1 MAMRAMAT
9 KVEVSSVLTSLT
21 NRSELVNEATHQQTF
36 ASNLSDTSN
45 KPNEHPSSV
54 SPQISEGRS
63 TFGNPMRP
71 ATMPPAT
78 SRPRL
83 TPKPFS
89 REKSW
94 DTFAVVKAPVPTAKP
109 GNVTHKPF
117 AFAKNVED
125 NAAAGA
131 KGMLSGSI
139 PPLVEQKLI
148 ENKSTSELV
157 ANMPFYSSPQA
168 NTVILFETRSTEETR
183 MKLSSEKTYSTLRAQ
198 ERQLPPESEMSYRR
212 PEGAA
217 IHRQLSVSSESK
229 PVSCNPHRSLER
241 KESFSGATEERPKN
255 VGKQQSST
263 SLACE
268 EQPRPKQ
275 RPVSAIFLESL
286 KDQKQCGSDVSDEKP
301 NPEMSWVRKPRPL
314 SMDLTAKFEI
324 RDFSIQ
330 RKSCPSESKE
340 RNLLTNEGSSR
351 PFELRT
357 KSEAEGLNRVD
368 PSKSHLKSATQVED
382 CLGIKSITT
391 AQIQKP
397 SSNEVGSLGW
407 NTPKDLNQVS
417 AKDRKYLWEMR
428 LKTQEEE
435 NGRET
440 DIAATSGKNTEP
452 PRSEG
457 QSGKERMAPNH
468 KGTCAFSENSAN
480 VSDTKNKTLREG
492 SIKKAV
498 NLPDAFASCAPPVN
512 AESFPESPGKESKI
526 MNIQQRIKE
535 LTAENTET
543 KPGNLRQSFRS
554 RPLSADLTKLFS
566 NPVTSGET
574 KPERQSESNMKP
586 VSQMPDIQEDEA
598 HFLHAT
604 DSREV
609 HSAGTPW
616 KPQQPLKIP
625 HRDGHLER
633 DGSFAIKSQNVTLQG
648 ESPALVTDH
657 DMKTLFKPPIENVCI
672 KTVRATMFEHNV
684 QRHHIAADH
693 FEAESTLQA
702 MNELV
707 EGELGF
713 GKESWLEKAREAK
726 MNPNKVSCKQANISA
741 DAGKQKNANI
751 SNEDKVPQASEI
763 YTAKDKYEKPTAKH
777 VEDSFMYQR
786 IEPRYEI
793 LQTVGKRVQ
802 SEAIAV
808 VPEDKAVTLRSSRF
822 LKERRKTDGSAVD
835 ASWTRSPDMKGDG
848 WKDDSFLF
856 KERDAE
862 EISTKVTALKEVCAS
877 QSQYVSHK
885 QGAEL
890 DKNLSGQQHETLI
903 ASYFTNREKDLGKT
917 DDTVSKLSSGTE
929 KRKSDAVLVGKMESF
944 KMLKCFPESF
954 EAGPDRTDGCEAR
967 ANGGQNI
974 SSPITSKQDSQP
986 SLCGMTHYQWQKLS
1000 SKCPHPE
1007 ADPTIS
1013 YKQEEESKAFGLM
1026 TCPMAYSAQEERNV
1040 LEHKA
1045 EVHQHQQLSGEEMV
1059 RRSGRH
1065 VSGPKASER
1074 WRRKTLPHDAVQFEK
1089 VGLLAQESGKAPSR
1103 RDSLQLHDKLI
1114 AKRNTKPRYGA
1125 EPQDGSLVSPSSPDN
1140 DLKNQ
1145 LSPSEPKATYF
1156 AVTYQIPDENTNI
1169 SGKLLYPLRSKH
1181 ISSLAKDAS
1190 VTPNT
1195 STSRRSYP
1203 PNYQYSKR
1211 FTDAHVSLDR
1221 HLKKNWIEG
1230 GEGSTSDLPKK
1241 GTFKHTLTETRDG
1254 NLMALEKRLDDAKA
1268 RATEVDP
1275 LHLAEPGSLFYFR
1288 PLHWD
1293 SEHLGQ
1299 KKCSNHSHSMAKGKA
1314 SDYYRSKVL
1323 DIDALMAQY
1332 EGDSKKDSV
1341 ALGKKEGGLPE
1352 DSSSF
1357 PWERLAHKRNSSGST
1372 RQDIYAT
1379 ELCIRER
1386 ELLRNCDQQLNPSKA
1401 RDVNFSPPFWARAVA
1416 EKPKY
1421 SPAADPV
1428 STRKKTFIVDDDQ
1441 GEDLVLRHQSAKYAY
1456 YNSQVSSTDVE
1467 LETSFVLHPPQV
1479 LSDRALGK
1487 DVSLKQLSAVHSEG
1501 NWSTSVDTSGADKKQ
1516 AGAGGS
1522 SLENDSSAVKS
1533 RAKWSS
1539 TTSGLACDLP
1549 DLKRSYSEKSRQS
1562 RARGSLPSGPE
1573 TRGRQDQN
1581 RVCQSFPPESTDSQL
1596 NQQRTS
1602 QRDSFLHERTKK
1614 DVDKEWTKQDRDGLG
1629 ARNSPYLPL
1638 QQRSHSFYK
1647 DKRTDH
1653 WAADQL
1659 KQCFGR
1665 PAAEA
1670 KDTDTL
1676 VQETDSQYGTWSDQR
1691 PSVDSF
1697 VPESP
1702 SSESNVASA
1711 RKQLPSSQFSSFSSQ
1726 TDPASAT
1733 DQHDSSRDHRS
1744 TSLDRFSTDVESADG
1759 VKAPAPAGTD
1769 PDFSFLEQTPVLD
1782 SSVLK
1787 TRVQLSKRRR
1797 QHRAPISHSLRR
1809 STGGDTEQRLSVTE
1823 EADST
1828 CLFKDSTENS
1838 AKKEDSGEEGHPQ
1851 PSERSPVSQLQRLPV
1866 FPGMDHSALK
1876 AQLRKRHEP
1885 GGTGEGSPVQLS
1897 KSPKFPFQA
1906 GVPGGRVLPVG
1917 TEKEER
1923 SEEPSPQW
1931 LKELKSKKRQS
1942 QYENQV

>member
-21 NRSELVNEATHQQTF
+21 NRSELVNEATLQHTF
-36 ASNLSDTSN
+36 ASSLSDTSN
-45 KPNEHPSSV
+45 KSNEHPSSV

-94 DTFAVVKAPVPTAKP
+94 DTFAAVKAPVPTAKP
-109 GNVTHKPF
+109 GNVARRPF

-125 NAAAGA
+125 NVADV

-148 ENKSTSELV
+148 ENKSTSEFV

-198 ERQLPPESEMSYRR
+198 ERQLPSESEMSYRR

-217 IHRQLSVSSESK
+217 IHQQFSVSSESK

-255 VGKQQSST
+255 VGKQQSSA
-263 SLACE
+263 SLASE

-286 KDQKQCGSDVSDEKP
+286 KDQKQCGTDVSDEKP
-301 NPEMSWVRKPRPL
+301 NPEKSWVRKPRPL

-357 KSEAEGLNRVD
+357 KSETEGLNKVD
-368 PSKSHLKSATQVED
+368 SSKSHLKSATQVDD
-382 CLGIKSITT
+382 CLGIKSKTT

-397 SSNEVGSLGW
+397 SSNEVGSLGR

-428 LKTQEEE
+428 LNSQEEE

-452 PRSEG
+452 PRSKG
-457 QSGKERMAPNH
+457 LSGKERMAPNH
-468 KGTCAFSENSAN
+468 KGTCAFSEISAN
-480 VSDTKNKTLREG
+480 VSDTKNKSLREG
-492 SIKKAV
+492 TIKKIV
-498 NLPDAFASCAPPVN
+498 NLPDAFESCAPPVN
-512 AESFPESPGKESKI
+512 AESFPESPGKENKI
-526 MNIQQRIKE
+526 MNIQQRIRE

-566 NPVTSGET
+566 NPVTSGDT

-586 VSQMPDIQEDEA
+586 VSQTPDIQEDEA
-598 HFLHAT
+598 YFLHAT
-604 DSREV
+604 DSREA

-616 KPQQPLKIP
+616 KLQQPLKIP

-633 DGSFAIKSQNVTLQG
+633 DSSFAIESQNVTLQG

-657 DMKTLFKPPIENVCI
+657 DMKTHSKPSIENVCI

-707 EGELGF
+707 EGQLGF

-726 MNPNKVSCKQANISA
+726 MNPKKVSSRQAHISA
-741 DAGKQKNANI
+741 DAGKQRNANI

-777 VEDSFMYQR
+777 VEDSLMYQR

-808 VPEDKAVTLRSSRF
+808 VPEDKAVTLRSRRF

-835 ASWTRSPDMKGDG
+835 ASWTCSSDIKGDG
-848 WKDDSFLF
+848 WEDDSFLF
-856 KERDAE
+856 KARDAE
-862 EISTKVTALKEVCAS
+862 EISTKVTALKEVSAS
-877 QSQYVSHK
+877 QSQHVSHK

-890 DKNLSGQQHETLI
+890 DKNLTGQQHATVI

-929 KRKSDAVLVGKMESF
+929 KGKSDAVLAGKMESS

-974 SSPITSKQDSQP
+974 SSPITSKQESQT
-986 SLCGMTHYQWQKLS
+986 SLCGMTHYQWQKHS

-1013 YKQEEESKAFGLM
+1013 YEQKEESKAFGLM
-1026 TCPMAYSAQEERNV
+1026 TCSMAYSAQEERDV

-1065 VSGPKASER
+1065 VSGPKASEG
-1074 WRRKTLPHDAVQFEK
+1074 WRRKTLPHDAAQFEE
-1089 VGLLAQESGKAPSR
+1089 VGLLAQESGKALSR

-1114 AKRNTKPRYGA
+1114 AKRNPKPRCGA
-1125 EPQDGSLVSPSSPDN
+1125 EPQDGSLVTPSSPDN

-1156 AVTYQIPDENTNI
+1156 AITYQIPDENANI
-1169 SGKLLYPLRSKH
+1169 SGKLLDPLRSKH

-1211 FTDAHVSLDR
+1211 FTDAHVSMDR

-1230 GEGSTSDLPKK
+1230 GEGSASDLPKK
-1241 GTFKHTLTETRDG
+1241 GTFKHRLTETRDG
-1254 NLMALEKRLDDAKA
+1254 NSMAPEKRLEDAKA
-1268 RATEVDP
+1268 RVIEVDP
-1275 LHLAEPGSLFYFR
+1275 LHLAGPESLFYFR

-1357 PWERLAHKRNSSGST
+1357 PWERLAHKRNSPGST

-1379 ELCIRER
+1379 EFCIRER
-1386 ELLRNCDQQLNPSKA
+1386 ELLRNCGQQLNPSKA
-1401 RDVNFSPPFWARAVA
+1401 IDVNFSPPFQARAVA

-1456 YNSQVSSTDVE
+1456 YNSQISSLVSTDVE
-1467 LETSFVLHPPQV
+1467 LEKSFVLHPPQV
-1479 LSDRALGK
+1479 LSDSALGK

-1501 NWSTSVDTSGADKKQ
+1501 NWSTSVDVSGADKKQ

-1522 SLENDSSAVKS
+1522 SLENDGSAVKS
-1533 RAKWSS
+1533 RAKWSRA
-1539 TTSGLACDLP
+1539 TSGLVCDLP

-1581 RVCQSFPPESTDSQL
+1581 RVCQSFPPESMDSQL

-1602 QRDSFLHERTKK
+1602 QWDSFLLERTK
-1614 DVDKEWTKQDRDGLG
+1614 DVDKEWTKQDRDGSG

-1638 QQRSHSFYK
+1638 QKRSHSFYK

-1653 WAADQL
+1653 WAAL
-1659 KQCFGR
+1659 CARVPFLRKQHGFSPETAPQQPVLVLLLSNRSCLCNR
-1665 PAAEA
+1665 PARF
-1670 KDTDTL
+1670 L
-1676 VQETDSQYGTWSDQR
+1676 QGPQEHQSG
-1691 PSVDSF
+1691 P
-1697 VPESP
+1697 
-1702 SSESNVASA
+1702 
-1711 RKQLPSSQFSSFSSQ
+1711 L
-1726 TDPASAT
+1726 
-1733 DQHDSSRDHRS
+1733 
-1744 TSLDRFSTDVESADG
+1744 
-1759 VKAPAPAGTD
+1759 
-1769 PDFSFLEQTPVLD
+1769 
-1782 SSVLK
+1782 
-1787 TRVQLSKRRR
+1787 
-1797 QHRAPISHSLRR
+1797 QHRCRICRR
-1809 STGGDTEQRLSVTE
+1809 G
-1823 EADST
+1823 
-1828 CLFKDSTENS
+1828 
-1838 AKKEDSGEEGHPQ
+1838 
-1851 PSERSPVSQLQRLPV
+1851 
-1866 FPGMDHSALK
+1866 
-1876 AQLRKRHEP
+1876 
-1885 GGTGEGSPVQLS
+1885 
-1897 KSPKFPFQA
+1897 
-1906 GVPGGRVLPVG
+1906 
-1917 TEKEER
+1917 
-1923 SEEPSPQW
+1923 
-1931 LKELKSKKRQS
+1931 
-1942 QYENQV
+1942 

>member
-21 NRSELVNEATHQQTF
+21 NRSELVNEVTLQHTF
-36 ASNLSDTSN
+36 ASTLSDTSN

-54 SPQISEGRS
+54 PPQISEGRS
-63 TFGNPMRP
+63 TFGNSMRP

-94 DTFAVVKAPVPTAKP
+94 DTFAVVKAPVATAKP
-109 GNVTHKPF
+109 GNVTRKPF

-125 NAAAGA
+125 NAADA

-157 ANMPFYSSPQA
+157 ANMPFYASPQA

-183 MKLSSEKTYSTLRAQ
+183 MKLSSEKTYNTLRAQ
-198 ERQLPPESEMSYRR
+198 ERQLPSESEMSHRR

-241 KESFSGATEERPKN
+241 KDSFSGATEERPKN
-255 VGKQQSST
+255 VGKEQSST
-263 SLACE
+263 SLASE

-301 NPEMSWVRKPRPL
+301 NPEKSWVRKPRPL
-314 SMDLTAKFEI
+314 SMDLTARFET

-330 RKSCPSESKE
+330 RKSCPPESKE
-340 RNLLTNEGSSR
+340 RSLLTNESSSSSSSR

-357 KSEAEGLNRVD
+357 KSEAEGSKRGD
-368 PSKSHLKSATQVED
+368 SSKSHLKRATQVND
-382 CLGIKSITT
+382 CLGIKIKTT

-397 SSNEVGSLGW
+397 SSNEDGSLGQ

-428 LKTQEEE
+428 LKSQDEE

-452 PRSEG
+452 PCSEG
-457 QSGKERMAPNH
+457 QPGKERMAPNQ

-480 VSDTKNKTLREG
+480 VSDTKNKSLREG
-492 SIKKAV
+492 SIKKSV
-498 NLPDAFASCAPPVN
+498 NLPDAFASCAPPVD
-512 AESFPESPGKESKI
+512 AESFPESPGKENKI

-566 NPVTSGET
+566 NPVTYGDT
-574 KPERQSESNMKP
+574 KPERQPESNMKP
-586 VSQMPDIQEDEA
+586 VSPTPEEDEA
-598 HFLHAT
+598 GFLHAT

-609 HSAGTPW
+609 RSAGTPW
-616 KPQQPLKIP
+616 KPQQPLTIP
-625 HRDGHLER
+625 QRDGHLER
-633 DGSFAIKSQNVTLQG
+633 DDSFAIESQNVTQQG
-648 ESPALVTDH
+648 ESPGLVTDH
-657 DMKTLFKPPIENVCI
+657 DMKTHSKPPIENVCI

-702 MNELV
+702 MNELF
-707 EGELGF
+707 EGQLGF

-726 MNPNKVSCKQANISA
+726 MNPKKMTSRQANISA
-741 DAGKQKNANI
+741 DAGKQRNANI
-751 SNEDKVPQASEI
+751 SNEDKVPQASER
-763 YTAKDKYEKPTAKH
+763 YTAKDKYEKPTSKH
-777 VEDSFMYQR
+777 VEDSLMYQR

-808 VPEDKAVTLRSSRF
+808 VPEDKAVTLRSRRF
-822 LKERRKTDGSAVD
+822 FKERRKTGGSGVD
-835 ASWTRSPDMKGDG
+835 ASGTRSSDMKGDG

-856 KERDAE
+856 KARDAE
-862 EISTKVTALKEVCAS
+862 EISTKVTALKEVGAS
-877 QSQYVSHK
+877 QSQHVSHK

-890 DKNLSGQQHETLI
+890 DKKLTGQQHETVI
-903 ASYFTNREKDLGKT
+903 ASYFTNRDKDLGET

-929 KRKSDAVLVGKMESF
+929 KRKSDAVLAGKMESS
-944 KMLKCFPESF
+944 KMLKCFQERF
-954 EAGPDRTDGCEAR
+954 EAGPNRTDGCEAR

-974 SSPITSKQDSQP
+974 SSPITSKQESQT

-1013 YKQEEESKAFGLM
+1013 YEQEEESKAFGLM

-1040 LEHKA
+1040 LQHK
-1045 EVHQHQQLSGEEMV
+1045 VHQNQQLSGEEMV

-1074 WRRKTLPHDAVQFEK
+1074 WRRKTLPHDAAQFEE
-1089 VGLLAQESGKAPSR
+1089 VGLLAQESGKALSR
-1103 RDSLQLHDKLI
+1103 RDSLQLHDKLN
-1114 AKRNTKPRYGA
+1114 AKRNPKPRYGA
-1125 EPQDGSLVSPSSPDN
+1125 EPQGGNLVSPSSPDN

-1145 LSPSEPKATYF
+1145 LSPSELKATYF
-1156 AVTYQIPDENTNI
+1156 AVTYQIPDENANI
-1169 SGKLLYPLRSKH
+1169 SGKLVDPLRSK
-1181 ISSLAKDAS
+1181 LAKDAS
-1190 VTPNT
+1190 FTPNT

-1211 FTDAHVSLDR
+1211 LTDAHVSLDR
-1221 HLKKNWIEG
+1221 HLKKNFIEG
-1230 GEGSTSDLPKK
+1230 GEGSASDLPKK
-1241 GTFKHTLTETRDG
+1241 ETYKHTLTETRDG
-1254 NLMALEKRLDDAKA
+1254 NSMALEKRLDDAKA
-1268 RATEVDP
+1268 RVTEVDP
-1275 LHLAEPGSLFYFR
+1275 LHLAGPESLFSFR
-1288 PLHWD
+1288 PLQWD

-1299 KKCSNHSHSMAKGKA
+1299 KKSSNHSYSIAKGQA
-1314 SDYYRSKVL
+1314 SDDYRLKVL

-1352 DSSSF
+1352 ESSSF
-1357 PWERLAHKRNSSGST
+1357 PWERLAHKRNSPGST

-1379 ELCIRER
+1379 EFCIRKRER
-1386 ELLRNCDQQLNPSKA
+1386 LRNCGQQLMNPSKP
-1401 RDVNFSPPFWARAVA
+1401 RDVNFSPPCRARAVA

-1441 GEDLVLRHQSAKYAY
+1441 GEDLVLRHQSAKFAY
-1456 YNSQVSSTDVE
+1456 YNSQVSSLVSTDVE

-1479 LSDRALGK
+1479 LSDGALGK

-1501 NWSTSVDTSGADKKQ
+1501 KWSTSVDASGADKKH
-1516 AGAGGS
+1516 AGASGS
-1522 SLENDSSAVKS
+1522 SLENDCSAVKS
-1533 RAKWSS
+1533 RAKWSHAR
-1539 TTSGLACDLP
+1539 SGLACDLP

-1562 RARGSLPSGPE
+1562 RARDSLPSGPE

-1581 RVCQSFPPESTDSQL
+1581 RVCQSFPPESVDSQL
-1596 NQQRTS
+1596 NQQSTS
-1602 QRDSFLHERTKK
+1602 QQDSFLHERTKK
-1614 DVDKEWTKQDRDGLG
+1614 DIDKEWTKQDCDGSG
-1629 ARNSPYLPL
+1629 ARNNSPYLPL
-1638 QQRSHSFYK
+1638 QRRSHSFYK

-1653 WAADQL
+1653 WTADQL

-1691 PSVDSF
+1691 PRVDSF

-1711 RKQLPSSQFSSFSSQ
+1711 WKEPPSSRFSSFSSQ
-1726 TDPASAT
+1726 TDSASAT
-1733 DQHDSSRDHRS
+1733 DQHNSSRDHRG
-1744 TSLDRFSTDVESADG
+1744 TSPDRFSTDVESADG
-1759 VKAPAPAGTD
+1759 AKAPAPTGAGS
-1769 PDFSFLEQTPVLD
+1769 DFSFLEQTPVLD
-1782 SSVLK
+1782 SSLLK

-1809 STGGDTEQRLSVTE
+1809 STGEDTEQRLSVTE

-1828 CLFKDSTENS
+1828 WLFKDSTENS
-1838 AKKEDSGEEGHPQ
+1838 AKKEDSGEEGNPQ
-1851 PSERSPVSQLQRLPV
+1851 PTERSPVSQLQRLPV

-1876 AQLRKRHEP
+1876 AQLRKRQEP
-1885 GGTGEGSPVQLS
+1885 DGTGEGSPVQLS

-1923 SEEPSPQW
+1923 SEEQSPQW

>member
-1 MAMRAMAT
+1 MAT

-21 NRSELVNEATHQQTF
+21 NRSELVNEATLQHTF
-36 ASNLSDTSN
+36 ASSLSDTSN
-45 KPNEHPSSV
+45 KSNEHPSSV

-94 DTFAVVKAPVPTAKP
+94 DTFAAVKAPVPTAKP
-109 GNVTHKPF
+109 GNVARRPL

-125 NAAAGA
+125 NVADV

-148 ENKSTSELV
+148 ENKSTSEFV

-198 ERQLPPESEMSYRR
+198 ERQLPSESEMSYRR

-217 IHRQLSVSSESK
+217 IHQQFSVSSESK

-255 VGKQQSST
+255 VGKQQSSA
-263 SLACE
+263 SLASE

-286 KDQKQCGSDVSDEKP
+286 KDQKQCGTDVSDEKP
-301 NPEMSWVRKPRPL
+301 NHEKSWVRKPRPL

-330 RKSCPSESKE
+330 RKSLDS
-340 RNLLTNEGSSR
+340 
-351 PFELRT
+351 
-357 KSEAEGLNRVD
+357 
-368 PSKSHLKSATQVED
+368 SKSHLKSATQVDD
-382 CLGIKSITT
+382 CLGIKSKTT

-397 SSNEVGSLGW
+397 SSNEVG
-407 NTPKDLNQVS
+407 K
-417 AKDRKYLWEMR
+417 WEMR
-428 LKTQEEE
+428 LNSQEEE

-452 PRSEG
+452 PRSKG
-457 QSGKERMAPNH
+457 LSGKERMAPNH
-468 KGTCAFSENSAN
+468 KGTCAFSEISAN
-480 VSDTKNKTLREG
+480 VSDTKNKSLREG
-492 SIKKAV
+492 TIKKNV
-498 NLPDAFASCAPPVN
+498 NLPDAFESCAPPVN
-512 AESFPESPGKESKI
+512 AESFPESPGKENKI
-526 MNIQQRIKE
+526 MNIQQRIRE

-554 RPLSADLTKLFS
+554 RPLSADLTKL
-566 NPVTSGET
+566 
-574 KPERQSESNMKP
+574 
-586 VSQMPDIQEDEA
+586 
-598 HFLHAT
+598 
-604 DSREV
+604 
-609 HSAGTPW
+609 
-616 KPQQPLKIP
+616 
-625 HRDGHLER
+625 DGHLER
-633 DGSFAIKSQNVTLQG
+633 DSSFAIEIQNVTLQG

-657 DMKTLFKPPIENVCI
+657 DMKTHSKPSIENVCI
-672 KTVRATMFEHNV
+672 KTVRATMFEHHV

-707 EGELGF
+707 EGQLGF

-726 MNPNKVSCKQANISA
+726 MNPKKVSSRQAHISA
-741 DAGKQKNANI
+741 DAGKQRNANI

-777 VEDSFMYQR
+777 VEDSLMYQR

-808 VPEDKAVTLRSSRF
+808 VPEDKAVTLRSRRF

-835 ASWTRSPDMKGDG
+835 ASWTCSSDIKGDG
-848 WKDDSFLF
+848 WEDDSFLF
-856 KERDAE
+856 KARDAE
-862 EISTKVTALKEVCAS
+862 EISTKVTALKEVSAS
-877 QSQYVSHK
+877 QSQHVSHK

-890 DKNLSGQQHETLI
+890 DKNLTGQQHAT
-903 ASYFTNREKDLGKT
+903 
-917 DDTVSKLSSGTE
+917 
-929 KRKSDAVLVGKMESF
+929 
-944 KMLKCFPESF
+944 
-954 EAGPDRTDGCEAR
+954 
-967 ANGGQNI
+967 
-974 SSPITSKQDSQP
+974 
-986 SLCGMTHYQWQKLS
+986 
-1000 SKCPHPE
+1000 
-1007 ADPTIS
+1007 
-1013 YKQEEESKAFGLM
+1013 
-1026 TCPMAYSAQEERNV
+1026 
-1040 LEHKA
+1040 HKA

-1065 VSGPKASER
+1065 VSGPKASEG
-1074 WRRKTLPHDAVQFEK
+1074 WRRKTLPHDAAQFEE
-1089 VGLLAQESGKAPSR
+1089 VGLLAQESGKALSR

-1114 AKRNTKPRYGA
+1114 AKRNPKPRCGA
-1125 EPQDGSLVSPSSPDN
+1125 EPQDGSLVTPSSPDN

-1156 AVTYQIPDENTNI
+1156 AITYQIPDENANI
-1169 SGKLLYPLRSKH
+1169 SGKLLDPLRSKH

-1203 PNYQYSKR
+1203 PNYQYSER
-1211 FTDAHVSLDR
+1211 FTDAHVSMDR

-1230 GEGSTSDLPKK
+1230 GEGSASDLPKK
-1241 GTFKHTLTETRDG
+1241 GTFKHRLTETRDG
-1254 NLMALEKRLDDAKA
+1254 NSMAPEKRLEDAKA
-1268 RATEVDP
+1268 RVIEVDP
-1275 LHLAEPGSLFYFR
+1275 LHLAGPESLFYFR

-1357 PWERLAHKRNSSGST
+1357 PWERLAHKRNSPGST

-1379 ELCIRER
+1379 EFCIRER
-1386 ELLRNCDQQLNPSKA
+1386 ELLRNCGQQLNPSKA
-1401 RDVNFSPPFWARAVA
+1401 IDVNFSPPFQARAVA

-1441 GEDLVLRHQSAKYAY
+1441 GEDLVLRHQSAKYAN
-1456 YNSQVSSTDVE
+1456 YNSQVSSLVSTDVE
-1467 LETSFVLHPPQV
+1467 LEKSFVLHPPQV
-1479 LSDRALGK
+1479 LSDSALGK

-1501 NWSTSVDTSGADKKQ
+1501 NWSTSVDVSGADKKQ

-1522 SLENDSSAVKS
+1522 SLENDGSAVKS
-1533 RAKWSS
+1533 RAKWSRA
-1539 TTSGLACDLP
+1539 TSGLVCDLP

-1581 RVCQSFPPESTDSQL
+1581 RVCQSFPPESMDSQL

-1602 QRDSFLHERTKK
+1602 QWDSFLLERTK
-1614 DVDKEWTKQDRDGLG
+1614 VHYRT
-1629 ARNSPYLPL
+1629 
-1638 QQRSHSFYK
+1638 SH
-1647 DKRTDH
+1647 
-1653 WAADQL
+1653 
-1659 KQCFGR
+1659 
-1665 PAAEA
+1665 
-1670 KDTDTL
+1670 
-1676 VQETDSQYGTWSDQR
+1676 
-1691 PSVDSF
+1691 
-1697 VPESP
+1697 
-1702 SSESNVASA
+1702 
-1711 RKQLPSSQFSSFSSQ
+1711 
-1726 TDPASAT
+1726 
-1733 DQHDSSRDHRS
+1733 
-1744 TSLDRFSTDVESADG
+1744 
-1759 VKAPAPAGTD
+1759 
-1769 PDFSFLEQTPVLD
+1769 
-1782 SSVLK
+1782 
-1787 TRVQLSKRRR
+1787 
-1797 QHRAPISHSLRR
+1797 
-1809 STGGDTEQRLSVTE
+1809 
-1823 EADST
+1823 
-1828 CLFKDSTENS
+1828 
-1838 AKKEDSGEEGHPQ
+1838 
-1851 PSERSPVSQLQRLPV
+1851 
-1866 FPGMDHSALK
+1866 
-1876 AQLRKRHEP
+1876 
-1885 GGTGEGSPVQLS
+1885 
-1897 KSPKFPFQA
+1897 
-1906 GVPGGRVLPVG
+1906 
-1917 TEKEER
+1917 
-1923 SEEPSPQW
+1923 
-1931 LKELKSKKRQS
+1931 
-1942 QYENQV
+1942 